1 MPAANAVAL
10 PDKVSFNEGSVLP
23 VAVVT
28 AWSGWYSIGLARET
42 AYTAQDKKGMLVWGG
57 ASSVGSAAIQ
67 IAKTMGF
74 RVYATAS
81 EKHHEYLKGLGAS
94 KVFDYRSEN
103 VVERIVQAAK
113 ADGVTIQSGLDAAAQ
128 LKPCLEIL
136 KECKGTG
143 TAKLAS
149 ARPVPEDAPEVE
161 GVEAKFIMAPSSDEG
176 RTEHFHFV
184 FGVWLKEK
192 LERGEFVPSPRIRV
206 VGGGLES
213 VNKGLDE
220 LRGGV
225 SGVKLVVEV

>member
-1 MPAANAVAL
+1 MPAANAVRL
-10 PDKVSFNEGSVLP
+10 PDTVGFNEGCVMP
-23 VAVVT
+23 MAVVT

-42 AYTAQDKKGMLVWGG
+42 AYRAEERKGMLIWGG

-67 IAKTMGF
+67 IARTMGF

-81 EKHHEYLKGLGAS
+81 ERHHGYLRGLGAS
-94 KVFDYRSEN
+94 RVFDYRGED

-113 ADGVTIQSGLDAAAQ
+113 ADGVTIQEGLDAAAQ

-136 KECKGTG
+136 KQCKGAG
-143 TAKLAS
+143 IAKLAS

-161 GVEAKFIMAPSSDEG
+161 GVEAKFIMAPSGDEG

-192 LERGEFVPSPRIRV
+192 LETGEFVPSPKIRV

-225 SGVKLVVEV
+225 SGVKFVVEV